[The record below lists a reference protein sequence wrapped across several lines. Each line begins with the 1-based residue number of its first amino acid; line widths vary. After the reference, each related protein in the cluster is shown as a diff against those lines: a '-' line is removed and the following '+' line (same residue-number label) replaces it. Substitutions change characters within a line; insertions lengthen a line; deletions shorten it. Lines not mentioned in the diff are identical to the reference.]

1 MRLPFSP
8 ITLFL
13 MIGAMGFI
21 VVIIQIGALTIAFDK
36 LGLSAFSALLL
47 LGASLAGSA
56 INLPLFTL
64 NAAPQPQRHSY
75 TPWRSV
81 LRIPYREFTG
91 KTLIAINVGGGV
103 LPIAFS
109 IYLLGHNPLSW
120 VRLSWPRRSSRRS
133 AARSADRYRDLG
145 LECRSWSRR

>member
-56 INLPLFTL
+56 INLPL
-64 NAAPQPQRHSY
+64 
-75 TPWRSV
+75 
-81 LRIPYREFTG
+81 
-91 KTLIAINVGGGV
+91 
-103 LPIAFS
+103 LP
-109 IYLLGHNPLSW
+109 
-120 VRLSWPRRSSRRS
+120 
-133 AARSADRYRDLG
+133 
-145 LECRSWSRR
+145 